1 LSDNH
6 EPTLNER
13 ARELLAQ
20 ISSLQDELRD
30 TLTEQ
35 EARVR
40 YTIEGKRI
48 EFEHAVR
55 EAHRQ
60 LKLGFWRWLRL
71 SRPRN
76 ILAAPFIYGM
86 IFPLVFFDLSL
97 SLYQAVCFRL
107 FGIARVKRSDYM
119 VVDHHKLAYLNIAEK
134 FNCLYCE
141 YGNGLVAYAREI
153 VARTEQYWCPI
164 KHAHKILD
172 PHAHYSHFME
182 YGDAE
187 SFRQHWQVLRD
198 DLAPDSHKRA
208 CEAGGCNK
216 SCH

>member
-1 LSDNH
+1 MSDHH

-48 EFEHAVR
+48 EFEHAVN
-55 EAHRQ
+55 EAHRR
-60 LKLGFWRWLRL
+60 LKLGLWRWLRL

-97 SLYQAVCFRL
+97 ALYQAVCFR
-107 FGIARVKRSDYM
+107 
-119 VVDHHKLAYLNIAEK
+119 
-134 FNCLYCE
+134 
-141 YGNGLVAYAREI
+141 
-153 VARTEQYWCPI
+153 
-164 KHAHKILD
+164 
-172 PHAHYSHFME
+172 
-182 YGDAE
+182 
-187 SFRQHWQVLRD
+187 
-198 DLAPDSHKRA
+198 
-208 CEAGGCNK
+208 
-216 SCH
+216 